1 MEIPAAIVEKLVEYV
16 DDSAKMFEK
25 RAEVER
31 KVNEVGPS
39 VVDTLVKRGLVDAKN
54 RESALRAIEDPV
66 KVLESL
72 KKTAEF
78 VERAKEE
85 RPIPSMGSA
94 AEIKEAAGEKTSG
107 ESAEMREVN
116 RRFVRSLGLRG

>member
-1 MEIPAAIVEKLVEYV
+1 MEIPAAIVEKLVEYI
-16 DDSAKMFEK
+16 DDSTKMFEK

-78 VERAKEE
+78 VERAAKEE
-85 RPIPSMGSA
+85 QPIPSMGSA
-94 AEIKEAAGEKTSG
+94 SEIKEAGGNTSG
-107 ESAEMREVN
+107 ESAEMKEVN
-116 RRFVRSLGLRG
+116 RRFVRALGLRG